1 MKTSTTTA
9 LASILRT
16 TAANCTARARA
27 LKLTA
32 SCRRC
37 EGSGSYAYAQPCY
50 DCGGSGHVLAA
61 DATERATAM
70 VASGELDAYVARVA
84 AKKTA
89 QTSDAADAAAKHTA
103 TEARITDLRARY
115 AYACESFARH
125 VDTARA
131 LGLNDAI
138 ARASAIATEAARF
151 TAPCVA
157 PEARLTRAVWAIETL
172 TNAFAS
178 YVLDHD
184 AEVIAAR
191 AFAAACREADGHFVE
206 VTIYG

>member
-16 TAANCTARARA
+16 TPANCIARARA

-37 EGSGSYAYAQPCY
+37 KGSGSYAYAQPCY

-70 VASGELDAYVARVA
+70 VASGELGAYVARIA
-84 AKKTA
+84 AKKAPVAPATTAADA
-89 QTSDAADAAAKHTA
+89 QTARARRSAAWATFCARSDAAREAGLDDAADLA
-103 TEARITDLRARY
+103 TDMAVSIRRAG
-115 AYACESFARH
+115 YACFSAAAVTANARTME
-125 VDTARA
+125 DLANA
-131 LGLNDAI
+131 L
-138 ARASAIATEAARF
+138 AA
-151 TAPCVA
+151 
-157 PEARLTRAVWAIETL
+157 
-172 TNAFAS
+172 

-191 AFAAACREADGHFVE
+191 AFAAACREADGYFVE